1 MRARYDYARRADVV
15 YCGLF
20 HDPDRPVIM
29 REYFYVL
36 MRSYLSLFLLL
47 QNTAVEIDPLNAL
60 LGAVLPNGEVA

>member
-1 MRARYDYARRADVV
+1 
-15 YCGLF
+15 
-20 HDPDRPVIM
+20 M

-36 MRSYLSLFLLL
+36 MRNYLSLFLLL